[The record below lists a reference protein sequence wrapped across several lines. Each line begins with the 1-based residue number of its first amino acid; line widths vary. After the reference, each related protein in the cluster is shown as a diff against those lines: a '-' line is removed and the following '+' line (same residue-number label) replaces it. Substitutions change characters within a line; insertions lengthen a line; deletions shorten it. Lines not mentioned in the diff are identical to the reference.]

1 MTPLPLP
8 PPPPPPL
15 TAAPLPG
22 ARADLA
28 ALIQL
33 RGAPL
38 AGGEVSGSVTLPLQR
53 AAGGDSPV
61 LPFISEGGPVRLLLD
76 TGASSTMVTPELA
89 GRLGLPTLPVPAGGF
104 DLAGGGSGCADL
116 RPRRTRL
123 PPLELRNGRDGQG
136 RLRLVG
142 AEALV
147 MPAGALPDGV
157 DGVLGAPSL
166 RRLPVHID
174 PLRSRLSLGAAAM
187 DAAAA
192 MSPPRLRIPLRWHK
206 GVPLLTLASV
216 AGPVE
221 ALADTGAEG
230 LFLHPALAG
239 RLHPLGPA
247 RPVRLVGFCGEQ
259 AVQLRP
265 FTGLALPGEPLP
277 GQVEGMP
284 VRPLEGVITEN
295 PIFAQLGVE
304 AIVGQELLRR
314 RSQLWRLDLAPPR
327 LELW

>member
-1 MTPLPLP
+1 MAPLPV
-8 PPPPPPL
+8 PPPPL
-15 TAAPLPG
+15 PPSPA
-22 ARADLA
+22 LA

-33 RGAPL
+33 QGAPL
-38 AGGEVSGSVTLPLQR
+38 AGGAASGSVTLPLQR
-53 AAGGDSPV
+53 PPGGDTPLLIFGS
-61 LPFISEGGPVRLLLD
+61 SGGPVRLLLD
-76 TGASSTMVTPELA
+76 TGASSTMVTPALA
-89 GRLGLPTLPVPAGGF
+89 DRLGLATLPVPAGGF
-104 DLAGGGSGCADL
+104 DLAGGGSACDEL

-123 PPLELRNGRDGQG
+123 PPLELRSERDGQG

-147 MPAGALPDGV
+147 MPAGALPEGV

-174 PLRSRLSLGAAAM
+174 PLRSRLSLGTAAVE
-187 DAAAA
+187 AAAA
-192 MSPPRLRIPLRWHK
+192 MPPPRLRIPLRWHK
-206 GVPLLTLASV
+206 GVPLLTLPSV

-221 ALADTGAEG
+221 ALVDTGAEG
-230 LFLHPALAG
+230 LFLHPSLAA

-259 AVQLRP
+259 AVQRRP

-277 GQVEGMP
+277 GQGDGAP
-284 VRPLEGVITEN
+284 VRPLEGIITEN
-295 PIFAQLGVE
+295 PIFGQLGVE
-304 AIVGQELLRR
+304 AIVGQEMLRR
-314 RSQLWRLDLAPPR
+314 RPQLWRLDLAPPR